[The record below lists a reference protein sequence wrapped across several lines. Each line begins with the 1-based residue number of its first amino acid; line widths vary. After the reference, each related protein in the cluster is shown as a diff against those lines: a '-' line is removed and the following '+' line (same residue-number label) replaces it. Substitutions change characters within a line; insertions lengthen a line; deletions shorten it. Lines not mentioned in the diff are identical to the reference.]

1 MTSDDGTRT
10 KKHVRADIARA
21 DEKVVRVT
29 VSVSRGPDAGKT
41 FAAEPRASATVGTG
55 EGTDLRLTDPTVSR
69 YHVELEPTSSGVR
82 VRDLGSLNGTY
93 LGRARIAAAEVPQG
107 TALTLGDSTITVT
120 SADLMAPGDVPEV
133 PEIVT
138 RSPRMLDV
146 LRHVTRLARLALPV
160 LVTGETGTGKEL
172 VAKALHD
179 KGPRARGP
187 FVVVD
192 CGALSPQLVESELFG
207 HERGAFT
214 GAVAR
219 HVGALERAHGGTVFL
234 DEIGELPGP
243 AQAALLGALERKR
256 VRRVGG
262 SAEIALD
269 VRIVAATHR
278 DLRAEVNRGTFRAD
292 LYYRI
297 AGAHLSLPPLRER
310 PEDIPLLVRR
320 FAEEAGG
327 SPDLVPES
335 VVESFTRMH
344 FAGNVRELRNA
355 VERALALDLEGA
367 APLDPPARDEDR
379 GAAGETPVVRYRDAR
394 AKAVADFERAYVTDL
409 IARAGGNASE
419 AARLAKMD
427 RPYLLGLLRRYSL
440 R

>member
-1 MTSDDGTRT
+1 VTSDDGART
-10 KKHVRADIARA
+10 KKHVRADVARA
-21 DEKVVRVT
+21 DERVVRLTMSVT
-29 VSVSRGPDAGKT
+29 RGPDAGKT
-41 FAAEPRASATVGTG
+41 FAAEPRARATVGTG

-69 YHVELEPTSSGVR
+69 YHVELEPTSSGVL

-93 LGRARIAAAEVPQG
+93 LGRAKLVSAEVAPG
-107 TALTLGDSTITVT
+107 TTLTLGDTSLAVS
-120 SADLMAPGDVPEV
+120 SADLLAPGDVPDV

-138 RSPRMLDV
+138 RSPRMHDV
-146 LRHVTRLARLALPV
+146 LRHIARLARLALPV

-192 CGALSPQLVESELFG
+192 CGALSPLLVESELFG

-219 HVGALERAHGGTVFL
+219 HVGALERAQGGTVFL
-234 DEIGELPGP
+234 DEIGELPAP

-262 SAEIALD
+262 SGEVALD
-269 VRIVAATHR
+269 VRVVSATHR
-278 DLRAEVNRGTFRAD
+278 DLRAEVNRGSFRAD

-335 VVESFTRMH
+335 VVEAFSRMH

-355 VERALALDLEGA
+355 VERALALDLAEPEPHVSSPREGE
-367 APLDPPARDEDR
+367 PHVHE
-379 GAAGETPVVRYRDAR
+379 AGPVVRYRDAR

>member
-1 MTSDDGTRT
+1 
-10 KKHVRADIARA
+10 
-21 DEKVVRVT
+21 
-29 VSVSRGPDAGKT
+29 
-41 FAAEPRASATVGTG
+41 
-55 EGTDLRLTDPTVSR
+55 
-69 YHVELEPTSSGVR
+69 
-82 VRDLGSLNGTY
+82 
-93 LGRARIAAAEVPQG
+93 
-107 TALTLGDSTITVT
+107 
-120 SADLMAPGDVPEV
+120 
-133 PEIVT
+133 
-138 RSPRMLDV
+138 
-146 LRHVTRLARLALPV
+146 V